1 MSIKS
6 EIASLSVG
14 TAQKISIVVD
24 QILEKLE
31 IALKGRSVII
41 ESDKLYIADT
51 SDFQITDRYGK
62 ESALNK
68 LVEWEV
74 ITYKLTEQGNYL
86 VSSTL
91 DEIRKVKVLLLAR
104 LTVFD
109 VHYKLTFYAGDGSAE
124 YKDIVKPL
132 KGKMRVLAAFLE
144 DNKNIR
150 FSLND
155 INRRCTPFFFKNHKA
170 LWDAVDR
177 IKTKLEVAKNDYFP
191 IKVQGSTCIWAE

>member
-24 QILEKLE
+24 QIEEKLE

-74 ITYKLTEQGNYL
+74 ITYKLNEQGNYL

-104 LTVFD
+104 LTLSKF
-109 VHYKLTFYAGDGSAE
+109 TTS
-124 YKDIVKPL
+124 
-132 KGKMRVLAAFLE
+132 
-144 DNKNIR
+144 
-150 FSLND
+150 
-155 INRRCTPFFFKNHKA
+155 
-170 LWDAVDR
+170 
-177 IKTKLEVAKNDYFP
+177 
-191 IKVQGSTCIWAE
+191 